1 MSNYLVTELIGNGT
15 YITIDRADCGGLM
28 SDPMAIEFTKL
39 IQRANKKSKYI
50 VVRSN
55 GNDFCLG
62 RDPTGKEPGR
72 PNDALDSRRRSK
84 VIFDFYG
91 AFRHSKIPTISL
103 IQGRALGFGCA
114 MASVCDITISEE
126 SASFALPETGHNIM
140 PTMAMSSLIDRVGMK
155 GILYLT
161 YSNEDIDAITALA
174 YGLVSKVVPDGK
186 LDHHLNILCKT
197 LDKTPMPAILGVK
210 EYTANA
216 MSMSIEQATQFAQN
230 MHATI
235 NTSKGMMGN

>member
-28 SDPMAIEFTKL
+28 SDTMAIEFTKL
-39 IQRANKKSKYI
+39 IQGASMNSKYI
-50 VVRSN
+50 VVRSS
-55 GNDFCLG
+55 GSDFCLG
-62 RDPTGKEPGR
+62 RDSAGRESGR
-72 PNDALDSRRRSK
+72 PSDALDAKRRSE
-84 VIFDFYG
+84 VIFNFYG
-91 AFRHSKIPTISL
+91 ALRHSKIPIISL
-103 IQGRALGFGCA
+103 TQGRALGFGCA

-140 PTMAMSSLIDRVGMK
+140 PTMAMSSLIDRVGRK

-161 YSNEDIDAITALA
+161 YSNEEIDATTALA
-174 YGLVSKVVPDGK
+174 FGLVSKVVPDGK
-186 LDHHLNILCKT
+186 LDHHLNLLCKA

-216 MSMSIEQATQFAQN
+216 MSMTIEQATQFAQN